1 VIPMDFDELDYDKI
15 TDLLNKR
22 DEEERLAREK
32 KKKDWNSILASLLS
46 LIAFGLMAA
55 VWMVLEAGAPERE
68 MRFITTFFNVHFG
81 AETVVRTS
89 WNKTLVYMAY
99 VLQLISLCTCLI
111 ASVIN
116 IMHIKPKYGKF
127 KITIFII
134 SGITICAFT
143 FFLIRFWSIIF

>member
-1 VIPMDFDELDYDKI
+1 MDFDELDYDKI

-22 DEEERLAREK
+22 DEEEKRELEK
-32 KKKDWNSILASLLS
+32 KKKDWKSILATLLS

-55 VWMVLEAGAPERE
+55 VWVVLEAGAPERE

-81 AETVVRTS
+81 AESVIRAT
-89 WNKTLVYMAY
+89 WDKTLLYVAY
-99 VLQLISLCTCLI
+99 VLQLISLGTCLI
-111 ASVIN
+111 ASVLN

-127 KITIFII
+127 RITIFII

-143 FFLIRFWSIIF
+143 FFLVRFGSLIF